1 MGFVSEL
8 SDFGRHVVA
17 EMQLA
22 AGSPE
27 PKSVEKNMSTVRSG
41 SVDKHTLDKKRL
53 ERYWDLY
60 KEVPIIRNPI
70 RSFASEVVA
79 PGYYVET
86 ENEDLKEDLEEWL
99 QNSAIVD
106 GEIDK
111 DFRHL
116 LKKATIQREVKGSAM
131 AEKVMDDEGNLYGF
145 KLMRPETVR
154 AFTIPGQSMLV
165 PPDADIEGSADS
177 GYFSSR
183 DYYTTED
190 GEAAAYVQLTSS
202 FHDYS
207 GNQSGYIA
215 FTRDKVIKLTRDADA
230 GEVFGTS
237 RLHAVEDRLESLLKK
252 LDDNDKAIESVAHPY
267 MLFKLGTGDQGPW
280 APEKIEKL
288 AKEHEQ
294 EQYEPGLKQFVQ
306 GDVDVDQIS
315 GDVADIESFLNFDV
329 NWIISEMPLPKYALG
344 GFEEDVN
351 QFVSR
356 SQETRIEKQI
366 QEAREEIQDEWTP
379 ILEEKAEEMDYDP
392 EEIDGLVIGEDPE
405 NFTLKDLK
413 EQEKLQ
419 KENKQQNEGEGGTD
433 FTRPKASSEKEGQEQ
448 DDELSEEEVEMLR
461 NMKNHYQGV
470 S

>member
-8 SDFGRHVVA
+8 SDFGRQVVA

-22 AGSPE
+22 AGDPE
-27 PKSVEKNMSTVRSG
+27 PRSVEKNLSSVRSG
-41 SVDKHTLDKKRL
+41 SVDQHAVDKKKL

-86 ENEDLKEDLEEWL
+86 QNEDLKKDLEEWL
-99 QNSAIVD
+99 HNSAIVD

-131 AEKVMDDEGNLYGF
+131 AEKVMDEEGNLYGF
-145 KLMRPETVR
+145 KLIRPETVR
-154 AFTIPGQSMLV
+154 AFTFPGQSMLL
-165 PPDADIEGSADS
+165 PPDADIDGSDQN
-177 GYFSSR
+177 GYFSGR

-190 GEAAAYVQLTSS
+190 DEAAAYVQLTSS
-202 FHDYS
+202 FNNYD
-207 GNQSGYIA
+207 GNKSGYIA
-215 FTRDKVIKLTRDADA
+215 FTRDKIIKLTRDADT

-252 LDDNDKAIESVAHPY
+252 LDDNDKAIESVSHPY

-280 APEKIEKL
+280 APEKIEQL
-288 AKEHEQ
+288 AREHEQ
-294 EQYEPGLKQFVQ
+294 ERYEPGLKQFVQ

-392 EEIDGLVIGEDPE
+392 EEIEGLVIGEDPE
-405 NFTLKDLK
+405 NFTLKDVK
-413 EQEKLQ
+413 ETEKQ
-419 KENKQQNEGEGGTD
+419 NKNRGEGGTN
-433 FTRPKASSEKEGQEQ
+433 FTRPKASSEKEGKEQ
-448 DDELSEEEVEMLR
+448 DEELSEEEVEMLR
-461 NMKNHYQGV
+461 NMRNHYQRG
-470 S
+470 SEP

>member
-1 MGFVSEL
+1 MGVVSEL
-8 SDFGRHVVA
+8 SEFGRHVVA

-22 AGSPE
+22 AGEPE
-27 PKSVEKNMSTVRSG
+27 PRSVEKNLSSVRSG
-41 SVDKHTLDKKRL
+41 SVDQHTIDKKKL

-86 ENEDLKEDLEEWL
+86 DNEELKEDLEEWL
-99 QNSAIVD
+99 HNSAIID

-145 KLMRPETVR
+145 KLIRPETVR
-154 AFTIPGQSMLV
+154 AFTLPGQSMLV
-165 PPDADIEGSADS
+165 PPNADLDGDEDG
-177 GYFSSR
+177 GYFAGR
-183 DYYTTED
+183 DYYTTES

-202 FHDYS
+202 FNNYD
-207 GNQSGYIA
+207 GNKSGYIA
-215 FTRDKVIKLTRDADA
+215 FTRDKVIKLTRDADT

-237 RLHAVEDRLESLLKK
+237 RLRAVEDRLESLLKK

-267 MLFKLGTGDQGPW
+267 MLFKMGTGDQGPW
-280 APEKIEKL
+280 APEKIEQL
-288 AKEHEQ
+288 AREHEQ

-306 GDVDVDQIS
+306 GDVDVEQIS
-315 GDVADIESFLNFDV
+315 GDVADINSFLNFDV

-379 ILEEKAEEMDYDP
+379 ILEEKAEEMDYNPD
-392 EEIDGLVIGEDPE
+392 EVEGLVIGEDPE
-405 NFTLKDLK
+405 EFTLADL
-413 EQEKLQ
+413 QEQ
-419 KENKQQNEGEGGTD
+419 KEISNNQNEGEGGTD
-433 FTRPKASSEKEGQEQ
+433 FSRPEASSEKEGEEQ
-448 DDELSEEEVEMLR
+448 DQEELSEEEVEMLR
-461 NMKNHYQGV
+461 NMKNHYQEELKP
-470 S
+470 